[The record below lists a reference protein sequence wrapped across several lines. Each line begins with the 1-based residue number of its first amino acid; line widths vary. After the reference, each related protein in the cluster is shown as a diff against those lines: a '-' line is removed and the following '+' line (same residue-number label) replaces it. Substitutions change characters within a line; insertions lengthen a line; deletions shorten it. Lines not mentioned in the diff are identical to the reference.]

1 MTKLASPS
9 LKTKNLPF
17 LSCLFLWSL
26 GLYLCALGAVP
37 LSTKSATTFTSLQAT
52 AKWSALGL
60 PLLLMLVS
68 GLVSSSQKEVITF
81 WRLKNRL
88 PACRAFSTLARLDNR
103 VDLKVLESI
112 ALPWPK
118 HPNDQNRMWYKFYS
132 AIKDHPVVLHS
143 HRLYLL
149 GREAAVISFLFA
161 VVAPA
166 SLIAF
171 TGWGPVTLLC
181 TGILAIQYFL
191 CAVAAQN
198 YASRFVCNV
207 LAIATSRPQQEAG
220 PYGSPAGSPSG
231 QP

>member
-1 MTKLASPS
+1 MTKATSIS

-17 LSCLFLWSL
+17 LGCLFLWCL

-37 LSTKSATTFTSLQAT
+37 LSTEVARQFTELQAA

-68 GLVSSSQKEVITF
+68 GLVSSSQKEVITL
-81 WRLKNRL
+81 WRIKNRL
-88 PACRAFSTLARLDNR
+88 PACRAFSTLARQDNR
-103 VDLKVLESI
+103 VNIKVLKGIVS
-112 ALPWPK
+112 PWPK
-118 HPNDQNRMWYKFYS
+118 HPNDQNRMWYKLYT
-132 AIKDHPVVLHS
+132 AIKDNPVILHS

-149 GREAAVISFLFA
+149 GREAAVLTFLFA
-161 VVAPA
+161 IAAPA

-171 TGWGPVTLLC
+171 AGFRPVPLLC
-181 TGILAIQYFL
+181 TVILAIQYIL

-207 LAIATSRPQQEAG
+207 LAISTSMPQH
-220 PYGSPAGSPSG
+220 PPAL
-231 QP
+231 